1 MTKLRL
7 LLGICALLGLV
18 VVGTG
23 AARPTTCTSGEIAA
37 GTYDGLV
44 VTGDC
49 TFGEGT
55 VTVRGNLTVA
65 PGAVLNDHA
74 LSPATVHVTGNVLVG
89 AGAVAGLGNYDPAP
103 PHTSAVVDGSI
114 IATNALTL
122 YLGGATVHGSVIFTG
137 GGDPGRNL
145 PIKDDRIDGNVIVQ
159 GWHGLWFGIIRT
171 TVGGNVIA
179 SNNVASD
186 PTTLPGVDS
195 SEIVTNTVSGNL
207 ICTGNVPAVQVGDSE
222 GEANDVSGKK
232 IGQCAGV

>member
-7 LLGICALLGLV
+7 LVGLCALLGLV

-23 AARPTTCTSGEIAA
+23 GARPATCSGGEIAP

-44 VTGDC
+44 VTGTC
-49 TFGEGT
+49 TFGEGA
-55 VTVRGNLTVA
+55 VTVRGNLTVS
-65 PGAVLNDHA
+65 PGAILNDHA

-89 AGAVAGLGNYDPAP
+89 QGAVAGLGDYDPTP
-103 PHTSAVVDGSI
+103 PHTSAVVDGSV

-122 YLGGATVHGSVIFTG
+122 YLGGATVHGNVIFTG

-145 PIKDDRIDGNVIVQ
+145 PIKDDRIDGSLIVQ

-171 TVGGNVIA
+171 SVGGNVIA
-179 SNNVASD
+179 TNNVAAD
-186 PTTLPGVDS
+186 PTTDPGDDS

-207 ICTGNVPAVQVGDSE
+207 ICTGNVPGVQVGDSE
-222 GEANDVSGKK
+222 GDANVVAGNKL
-232 IGQCAGV
+232 GQCAGV